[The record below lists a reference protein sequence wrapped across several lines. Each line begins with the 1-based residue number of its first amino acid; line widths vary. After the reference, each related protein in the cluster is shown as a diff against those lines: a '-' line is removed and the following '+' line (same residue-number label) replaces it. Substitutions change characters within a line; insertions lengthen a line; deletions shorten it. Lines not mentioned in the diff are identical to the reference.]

1 MTNNQKEVNVRRLYL
16 KHDDKVHE
24 FKTYTSPFVC
34 RVCYHDPNCPIVMD
48 GFSDKPIEILEFS
61 KFEKQFKYETTHFY
75 GEGYCMDLVTIELKI
90 VNSYAFTIL
99 ISRESPFTEM
109 PLDFHEITCSHV
121 LTPRFIHENLLD
133 RLTTSVKN
141 VEPIKKL
148 LELKREDDDVNVG
161 SNCRPPISLY

>member
-1 MTNNQKEVNVRRLYL
+1 MSNTQEEVNVRRIYL
-16 KHDDKVHE
+16 KHEDKIHE

-48 GFSDKPIEILEFS
+48 GFSEKPIEILEFN
-61 KFEKQFKYETTHFY
+61 KFDKQFKYESTHFY
-75 GEGYCMDLVTIELKI
+75 GEGYSMDLISIEVKI
-90 VNSYAFTIL
+90 VNSYAFTVL

-121 LTPRFIHENLLD
+121 LTPKFIHVNLLD

-141 VEPIKKL
+141 VEPIKKI
-148 LELKREDDDVNVG
+148 LELKREDDERNNG
-161 SNCRPPISLY
+161 PSFQPPLSIY